1 MKMENELRVLLTGGA
16 GFIGSHFFS
25 LLVNRKY
32 VEKITV
38 IDKMTYAANL
48 KNIENNLNDSRVEFI
63 QGDICDSVL
72 INKIS
77 KQHNVII
84 NFAAESHVDR
94 SIIDANSFV
103 HANILGVQNLLD
115 CALQNQIEK
124 FIQISTDEVY
134 GSKETG
140 NFHES
145 DGFNPNSPYAASKAS
160 AELLARSYHKTYGLD
175 VRVTR
180 SCNNYGSFQYPEKV
194 IPVFINSLLSGKKIP
209 LYGNGKNIR
218 EWVHVEDNCLGIESV
233 LLKGKS
239 GNTYNIGSGVELS
252 NFDLANKILKILDYP
267 PNSIEFVP
275 DRKGHDFRYA
285 VDSTKMK
292 HELNFSI
299 KNNFEEKL
307 IETINW
313 YKNNQSW
320 WH

>member
-16 GFIGSHFFS
+16 GFIGSHFFN
-25 LLVNRKY
+25 LLVNRRY
-32 VEKITV
+32 VEKITL

-103 HANILGVQNLLD
+103 YANILGVQNLLD

-134 GSKETG
+134 GSKERG
-140 NFHES
+140 NFHEN

-239 GNTYNIGSGVELS
+239 GNTYNIGSGIELS

-267 PNSIEFVP
+267 PNAIEFVP

-285 VDSTKMK
+285 VDSTKIK